1 MIRKYLLLIVLL
13 LFGISS
19 FSQNERNLVDKLN
32 ASQELSALNSK
43 VLGLVKKDPYL
54 KKMQGLQVFHV
65 YFLKYQG
72 KIEKEDFI
80 NHTFLNR
87 LNLCYVTHRSLF
99 GKKKYL
105 DTQALICDSLGHLI
119 ASSNSWFISP
129 TVSSN
134 TTYFQEDLDF
144 LRVLHEKQMDI
155 LFYITG
161 TSMDIHFGIKGKDI
175 YVIKESSKETNI
187 YPLEDFI
194 NCCWDT
200 FYLDMLPWLK

>member
-1 MIRKYLLLIVLL
+1 MI
-13 LFGISS
+13 
-19 FSQNERNLVDKLN
+19 DKLN

-99 GKKKYL
+99 KKKKYL

-119 ASSNSWFISP
+119 ASSNSWVVYSVF
-129 TVSSN
+129 N
-134 TTYFQEDLDF
+134 YKKAYFQESLDF
-144 LRVLHEKQMDI
+144 LRVLYEKKMDI
-155 LFYITG
+155 IFYIAG
-161 TSMDIHFGIKGKDI
+161 TSGLIHFGIKGKDI

-200 FYLDMLPWLK
+200 FYLNIPPWLR